1 MMKRLMTVL
10 IAGAVMQVNGEQ
22 TRAASESPDARQWL
36 MMVRT
41 VNTDPTKEREF
52 NAWYDD
58 IDIPD
63 VLKVPGYWRARRGRT
78 VGLNASPVAQTGE
91 SQKQGHYVALYN
103 IESSAI
109 DKTIIDMLMA
119 TWKMLSE
126 GRDTPLLKV
135 TERAYYHQW
144 TVPLTTAS
152 AKHENSNRFLLLE
165 RFDVAPD
172 IESDRFESWYNGKSR
187 NAASNVPGVLRA
199 TRYELYRV
207 LMFEPKYAP
216 RFMTVFELEA
226 DSDQQAFSSA
236 DRLTHFDDT
245 ERASHGYVARESTLY
260 REIKDVPRR

>member
-1 MMKRLMTVL
+1 MVRRIMMPLV
-10 IAGAVMQVNGEQ
+10 AGAVMQVSGVHIS
-22 TRAASESPDARQWL
+22 AADSSDARQWL

-41 VNTDPTKEREF
+41 VNTDPTKDREF

-78 VGLNASPVAQTGE
+78 MQLTSPPIAQTAE
-91 SQKQGHYVALYN
+91 PQEQGHYVALYN

-135 TERAYYHQW
+135 SERAYYHQYAAPYAA
-144 TVPLTTAS
+144 VTTKNVNNKRS
-152 AKHENSNRFLLLE
+152 FVLE
-165 RFDVAPD
+165 RFDVDPNVD
-172 IESDRFESWYNGKSR
+172 GHRFNSWYNGMCRKATR
-187 NAASNVPGVLRA
+187 DVPGIVRA

-216 RFMTVFELEA
+216 RFLTLFEIEV
-226 DSDQQAFSSA
+226 DSEEQARSA
-236 DRLTHFDDT
+236 AELLARFDDE
-245 ERASHGYVARESTLY
+245 ERASQGYVARESTLY
-260 REIKDVPRR
+260 TEIKDVRRH

>member
-1 MMKRLMTVL
+1 MVRRLIVAL
-10 IAGAVMQVNGEQ
+10 VAGAMMQMSGMQ
-22 TRAASESPDARQWL
+22 ILAADSSDARQWL

-78 VGLNASPVAQTGE
+78 MQLTDSAVPRTAEPQE
-91 SQKQGHYVALYN
+91 QGHYVALYN
-103 IESSAI
+103 IESSAM

-135 TERAYYHQW
+135 TERVYYHQYAAAF
-144 TVPLTTAS
+144 TTATAES
-152 AKHENSNRFLLLE
+152 GNSKRFLMLE
-165 RFDVAPD
+165 RFEVAPNVD
-172 IESDRFESWYNGKSR
+172 GHRFNGWYNGMCRK
-187 NAASNVPGVLRA
+187 ATGNVPGMVRA

-207 LMFEPKYAP
+207 LMFEPRYAP
-216 RFMTVFELEA
+216 RFLTLVEIEA
-226 DSDQQAFSSA
+226 DSAEQARRSA
-236 DRLTHFDDT
+236 ELFTHFDDKG
-245 ERASHGYVARESTLY
+245 RATQGYVAREATLY
-260 REIKDVPRR
+260 TEIKDVRR

>member
-10 IAGAVMQVNGEQ
+10 VAGTLMQVSAAQ
-22 TRAASESPDARQWL
+22 ARASEASDTRQWL

-41 VNTDPTKEREF
+41 VNTDPAKETEF
-52 NAWYDD
+52 NTWYDD

-63 VLKVPGYWRARRGRT
+63 VLKVPGYWRARRGKT
-78 VGLNASPVAQTGE
+78 MPAVPSPVAQPAE
-91 SQKQGHYVALYN
+91 AQQQGHYVALYN

-119 TWKMLSE
+119 TWKMLST
-126 GRDTPLLKV
+126 GRDTPLLRV
-135 TERAYYHQW
+135 TERAYYRQW
-144 TVPLTTAS
+144 TAPVTIAS
-152 AKHENSNRFLLLE
+152 AKGEGRNRFLVLE
-165 RFDVAPD
+165 RFDVAPGAD
-172 IESDRFESWYNGKSR
+172 SRRFESWYNGMSRKS
-187 NAASNVPGVLRA
+187 AGDVSGVLRA

-226 DSDQQAFSSA
+226 DSEEQARSSA

-245 ERASHGYVARESTLY
+245 ERASQGYVARESTLY
-260 REIKDVPRR
+260 REIKDVLRR